1 MFTLVAV
8 TALLIFMVPQ
18 NSIVALS
25 DQLYLCVNRMITV
38 TVVGLVDSRV
48 LLVDDVVGK
57 SLVSVAVYVC
67 KYIHNMCVCV
77 CVCVLAYFT

>member
-1 MFTLVAV
+1 MFILVAV

-57 SLVSVAVYVC
+57 SLVSVAVYVYVNT
-67 KYIHNMCVCV
+67 YIICVCV
-77 CVCVLAYFT
+77 C

>member
-1 MFTLVAV
+1 
-8 TALLIFMVPQ
+8 
-18 NSIVALS
+18 
-25 DQLYLCVNRMITV
+25 MITV

-57 SLVSVAVYVC
+57 SLVSVAVYVYVNT
-67 KYIHNMCVCV
+67 YIICV